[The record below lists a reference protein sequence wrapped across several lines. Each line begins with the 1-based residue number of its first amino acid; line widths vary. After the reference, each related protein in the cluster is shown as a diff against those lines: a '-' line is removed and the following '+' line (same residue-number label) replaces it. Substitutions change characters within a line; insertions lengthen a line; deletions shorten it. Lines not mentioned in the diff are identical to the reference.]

1 MAMKWVSIMGC
12 LMLGMACSKGHQ
24 RAGDRMR
31 DIVKMHTEGH
41 LTADEAMYEIK
52 AEMDLLELL
61 RQVERRYV
69 TKGNKHD

>member
-1 MAMKWVSIMGC
+1 MVMKCLISILGC
-12 LMLGMACSKGHQ
+12 LMLVMACSREHQ

-52 AEMDLLELL
+52 GEIDLLEIMRTL
-61 RQVERRYV
+61 
-69 TKGNKHD
+69 NKDKDRKE